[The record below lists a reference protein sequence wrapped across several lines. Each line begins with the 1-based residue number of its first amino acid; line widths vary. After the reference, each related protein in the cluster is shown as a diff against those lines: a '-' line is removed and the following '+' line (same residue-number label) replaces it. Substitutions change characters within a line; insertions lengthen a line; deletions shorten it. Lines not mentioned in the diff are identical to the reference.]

1 MARHVIAAALA
12 PLFAAACSDYE
23 VTEHTFTERFEQP
36 AISSSADVLFVIDD
50 SASMSEEQVKLA
62 SNFQSFVDVLEG
74 TYADYQIGVV
84 TTDVS
89 ADDAGALRGGI
100 MTPDTPDLADALL
113 AALDVGDDG
122 DVDERGFDAARL
134 ALFSGL
140 NPGFVRGDARLNV
153 VFFSDDDDHSDD
165 EIVNYVHEYDTLA
178 GGGGGAAHAI
188 AGALPAGC
196 VGGDSA
202 AGPSWR
208 YVEAA
213 QMSGGYLDSICAD
226 DYTEILT
233 RIGLDLSGLADTFP
247 LNDLPDPSSLV
258 VEVDAVIIPEREID
272 GWTYSS
278 AQNAIVFHGYA
289 VPRPGMEIVVTYELL
304 AGGTGAEGGAGGG
317 SDTGG

>member
-188 AGALPAGC
+188 AGAVFLA
-196 VGGDSA
+196 DDSTRNWSA
-202 AGPSWR
+202 ASSGSCARTAASMGWPVTTRMLSAGISPTSRSTVAWTRLRSPSR
-208 YVEAA
+208 TRHCFGNVGVLRG
-213 QMSGGYLDSICAD
+213 QNLD
-226 DYTEILT
+226 
-233 RIGLDLSGLADTFP
+233 
-247 LNDLPDPSSLV
+247 PDPPASTTAQVMSNLLV
-258 VEVDAVIIPEREID
+258 AFV
-272 GWTYSS
+272 
-278 AQNAIVFHGYA
+278 
-289 VPRPGMEIVVTYELL
+289 
-304 AGGTGAEGGAGGG
+304 
-317 SDTGG
+317 